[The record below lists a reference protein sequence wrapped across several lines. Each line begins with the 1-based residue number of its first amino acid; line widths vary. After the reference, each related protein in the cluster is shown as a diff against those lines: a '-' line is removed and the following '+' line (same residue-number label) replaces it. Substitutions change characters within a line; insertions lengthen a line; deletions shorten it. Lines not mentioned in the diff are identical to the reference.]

1 MSDRNRKLYVLNN
14 RLYISNDPDEILAGC
29 VFYFNYVGGSDRYL
43 SGSDR
48 YLKHDVSQ
56 GPKALEI
63 SGGVL
68 YADESG
74 EYYLEGADFEQL
86 MKNPQIIKTG
96 VPV

>member
-1 MSDRNRKLYVLNN
+1 MSDLNRS
-14 RLYISNDPDEILAGC
+14 LYISNDEDDSLYISNDADEILAGC
-29 VFYFNYVGGSDRYL
+29 VLYFGYFDGP
-43 SGSDR
+43 DR
-48 YLKHDVSQ
+48 YLKHEVSQ

-74 EYYLEGADFEQL
+74 EYYLEGADFKQL
-86 MKNPQIIKTG
+86 LKNPQIIKTG